1 MTTDTLPE
9 LGSIEPNQHGYRDF
23 VLGKFSFSRDEYFVH
38 VRWPNGTHM
47 LPVDAFLRAIQ
58 RDVAWG
64 FFYGIVN
71 FDTVMGTVNHYG
83 TVDLFAGRFNAHYR
97 QAGLDYSENF
107 KSDAI
112 SRLFEAILAD
122 WTNATFDPFA
132 SPAETG
138 SAFGPKNGSNKR
150 AITRHRVT
158 AKRMI
163 GAPGDEPIRTD
174 ENGFPIN
181 RQFTD
186 VPQDAPEVHA
196 EPGFEH
202 EVVSVNLFAYLSR
215 SDVTWNPSVVSVCKN
230 SLYCPTTEEYILPII
245 HGNDR
250 VEWFVQLCDEI
261 QWEVEDRDTGA
272 VRARVTMKAG
282 DVAAMPADIRHRGF
296 SPKRSMLLV
305 WENAS
310 PELLLSTPAGRCRRR
325 PYSSRVRPPP
335 SSIPAARRGERAN
348 SKGTTGLLVSAPL
361 HTRLVPAFGRARC
374 PTSSNGAAEVCVFA
388 ESALWHCACFT
399 CAP

>member
-1 MTTDTLPE
+1 
-9 LGSIEPNQHGYRDF
+9 
-23 VLGKFSFSRDEYFVH
+23 
-38 VRWPNGTHM
+38 
-47 LPVDAFLRAIQ
+47 
-58 RDVAWG
+58 
-64 FFYGIVN
+64 
-71 FDTVMGTVNHYG
+71 
-83 TVDLFAGRFNAHYR
+83 
-97 QAGLDYSENF
+97 
-107 KSDAI
+107 
-112 SRLFEAILAD
+112 
-122 WTNATFDPFA
+122 
-132 SPAETG
+132 
-138 SAFGPKNGSNKR
+138 
-150 AITRHRVT
+150 
-158 AKRMI
+158 MI

-282 DVAAMPADIRHRGF
+282 DVAAMPRRHPAPR
-296 SPKRSMLLV
+296 LL
-305 WENAS
+305 AQALHA
-310 PELLLSTPAGRCRRR
+310 PRL
-325 PYSSRVRPPP
+325 
-335 SSIPAARRGERAN
+335 GERLA
-348 SKGTTGLLVSAPL
+348 GAPAL
-361 HTRLVPAFGRARC
+361 YASGKMPPAPVQF
-374 PTSSNGAAEVCVFA
+374 
-388 ESALWHCACFT
+388 
-399 CAP
+399 